1 MEDFIGAPSE
11 ALLAGFT
18 KDQLLRLAGHYKVE
32 ISDKGPKDSVRSIL
46 VASLVD
52 TGILPPAVLSDG
64 AAGTSAVSGG
74 QLTFDQQKEL

>member
-32 ISDKGPKDSVRSIL
+32 ISDKDLVCSIL

-52 TGILPPAVLSDG
+52 AGILPQADLSDG
-64 AAGTSAVSGG
+64 AAGTSTVSGG
-74 QLTFDQQKEL
+74 QLTF